1 MSKHERKRK
10 KKFLNRRAHKNRIYV
25 ATSWHA
31 TVMFSGIP
39 LEKKKQ
45 DRSKPLHCY
54 TGGGAFSII
63 FHRLSRGDVI
73 RGTGTN
79 GLLIVTK

>member
-39 LEKKKQ
+39 LEKKNKIEV
-45 DRSKPLHCY
+45 SHC
-54 TGGGAFSII
+54 T
-63 FHRLSRGDVI
+63 VI
-73 RGTGTN
+73 RAAVRFRLFFTACPEAMSSGEPEQTAY
-79 GLLIVTK
+79 